1 MENNKNCYYFK
12 KYSFNNGILDNI
24 VDCCIVLLME
34 NNKARGKSI
43 TETINKYKLS
53 KNTLIQYN
61 KGYKKCSKKLYEQNS
76 FYDLNDAYYN
86 AFKYADSQDYRNI
99 LILEDDALFDHNIL
113 NSKIIKDIEN
123 LYNTTKV
130 NLFNF
135 GPGAVLIHPKN
146 MIIDNYNCKQLL
158 ITSSAQSC
166 IYSKEYRNNYYNSF
180 DKKGLRKIGFDEDMN
195 ILNYGPIYMYNKPLA
210 YQPFVETENIKH
222 WSENNKFILIDYG
235 NFCLKMFKF
244 SKLDFNNKPIK
255 SFKKLY
261 RITFLL
267 NIIFYLL
274 MLLVIYKII
283 TLILKKNK

>member
-1 MENNKNCYYFK
+1 MENNKKCYFFK
-12 KYSFNNGILDNI
+12 KFNFNLGILDNVI
-24 VDCCIVLLME
+24 DCCIVLLME
-34 NNKARGKSI
+34 NNKKREKSI
-43 TETINKYKLS
+43 TETINKYKLCN
-53 KNTLIQYN
+53 KTVIQYN
-61 KGYKKCSKKLYEQNS
+61 KGYKKCSKKLYKQNS
-76 FYDLNDAYYN
+76 CYDINDAYYN

-130 NLFNF
+130 NLFNL
-135 GPGAVLIHPKN
+135 GPGFNLVHPKN
-146 MIIDNYNCKQLL
+146 MLFDNYNCKQLIL
-158 ITSSAQSC
+158 SVAAQAI
-166 IYSKEYRNNYYNSF
+166 IYSKEARKLFYNSYDNNGF
-180 DKKGLRKIGFDEDMN
+180 RKKAIDMDMN
-195 ILNYGPIYMYNKPLA
+195 ILTYGPIYMYNKPLS
-210 YQPFVETENIKH
+210 YQPFVETENNSNWEILGVKTAKFL
-222 WSENNKFILIDYG
+222 NNFQKNIL
-235 NFCLKMFKF
+235 N
-244 SKLDFNNKPIK
+244 LDFDNFPIK

>member
-158 ITSSAQSC
+158 FSFVTHAC
-166 IYSKEYRNNYYNSF
+166 IYSKEYRNNYYNSY
-180 DKKGLRKIGFDEDMN
+180 DKKGLRKIGFDDDMT

-210 YQPFVETENIKH
+210 YQPFVETENMKH
-222 WSENNKFILIDYG
+222 WGGDNKFILIDYG
-235 NFCLKMFKF
+235 NFFLKLFKILN
-244 SKLDFNNKPIK
+244 LDFKNNPIK
-255 SFKKLY
+255 SFKKLSKVGML
-261 RITFLL
+261 I
-267 NIIFYLL
+267 NIIFYI
-274 MLLVIYKII
+274 VILFVIFKISKF
-283 TLILKKNK
+283 LYLKK